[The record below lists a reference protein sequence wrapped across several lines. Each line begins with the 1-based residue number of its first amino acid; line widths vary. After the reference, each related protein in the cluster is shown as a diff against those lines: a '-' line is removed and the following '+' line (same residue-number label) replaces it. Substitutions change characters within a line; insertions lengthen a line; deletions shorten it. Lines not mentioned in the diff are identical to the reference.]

1 MSSRRMRCTGSQPLL
16 QNTLAYSACVRHKG
30 VLQKQQV
37 EFRAV
42 PKRASRLIRGGD
54 PPLQEGN
61 KAHMMQKHK
70 PPPEMSVAK
79 RKIYIPMSV
88 WTEALAGHYNHG
100 DSRLQKGWEQKR
112 LRWQCSPFDLTLAS
126 CRAI

>member
-1 MSSRRMRCTGSQPLL
+1 MGASLCCRTPLPIL
-16 QNTLAYSACVRHKG
+16 LVSGTKVSF
-30 VLQKQQV
+30 LQKEQV

-88 WTEALAGHYNHG
+88 WTEALAGHCNHG
-100 DSRLQKGWEQKR
+100 GSHLQKGCEQKR
-112 LRWQCSPFDLTLAS
+112 LRWQCSPCSPFDLTLAS